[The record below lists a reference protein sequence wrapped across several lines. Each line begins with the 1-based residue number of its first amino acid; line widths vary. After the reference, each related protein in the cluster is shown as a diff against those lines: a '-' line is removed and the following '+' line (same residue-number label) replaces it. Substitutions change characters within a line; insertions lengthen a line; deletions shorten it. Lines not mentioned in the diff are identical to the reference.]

1 MIIKYRNIIDRS
13 KDKEMC
19 IEILDIILIIKMII
33 IGLVQGFTEPIP
45 VSSSGHVLIASK
57 ILGLGEQ
64 GFTFA
69 ILTNTASLVAI
80 VYIYRKDILRLATN
94 SIHYLKTKNAR
105 YKSDFFFVLFII
117 IGSIPAGVLGFLLN
131 GYIADNVSMKV
142 IALML
147 FATGTALWLIRNIK
161 GSKNESDITIKD
173 ALIVGLGQ
181 AVALT
186 PGISRSGATIIS
198 AVAVGMKQD
207 TALRFSFMLYIPVSL
222 GGVILG
228 FSDFLSEP
236 NKADLAIPYL
246 AAFIAALVMSY
257 FAMKWFMG
265 IMKNGKLV
273 YFSYYCFIIGTL
285 LLIFF

>member
-1 MIIKYRNIIDRS
+1 MG
-13 KDKEMC
+13 E
-19 IEILDIILIIKMII
+19 LDILEIIKMVI

-45 VSSSGHVLIASK
+45 VSSSGHVMIVSE

-69 ILTNTASLVAI
+69 ILTNTASLLAI
-80 VYIYRKDILRLATN
+80 LFIYRQDIVRLLSN
-94 SIHYLKTKNAR
+94 SINYIKTKESR
-105 YKSDFFFVLFII
+105 YKSDFRFVCFIV
-117 IGSIPAGVLGFLLN
+117 IGTIPAGVLGILLKDLISDKVRMET
-131 GYIADNVSMKV
+131 IA
-142 IALML
+142 IML
-147 FATGTALWLIRNIK
+147 FITGIAIWLIRNRQ
-161 GSKNESDITIKD
+161 GSKGEGEISAKD
-173 ALIVGLGQ
+173 AFLVGLGQ
-181 AVALT
+181 AAALT

-222 GGVILG
+222 GGVVLG
-228 FSDFLSEP
+228 LTDFVGDP
-236 NKADLAIPYL
+236 NKGDLAIPYL
-246 AAFIAALVMSY
+246 SAFIATLFMTY

-273 YFSYYCFIIGTL
+273 YFTYYCFLVGVL

>member
-1 MIIKYRNIIDRS
+1 MG
-13 KDKEMC
+13 EV
-19 IEILDIILIIKMII
+19 DIILIIKMII

-45 VSSSGHVLIASK
+45 VSSSGHVMIASE

-69 ILTNTASLVAI
+69 ILTNTASLFAI
-80 VYIYRKDILRLATN
+80 LFIYRKDIVRLAVN
-94 SIHYLKTKNAR
+94 SILYLKTKKSS
-105 YKSDFFFVLFII
+105 YKDDYLFVFFII
-117 IGSIPAGVLGFLLN
+117 IGTIPAGVIGVFLSD
-131 GYIADNVSMKV
+131 YIAESASMTT
-142 IALML
+142 IAVML
-147 FATGTALWLIRNIK
+147 FVTGIALWLIRNIK
-161 GSKNESDITIKD
+161 GNKSEGDIKIKD
-173 ALIVGLGQ
+173 AFIVGLGQ

-198 AVAVGMKQD
+198 SIAVGMKQD

-228 FSDFLSEP
+228 FSDFLNEP
-236 NKADLAIPYL
+236 NKAELSIPYL
-246 AAFIAALVMSY
+246 AAFIATLLMTY

-273 YFSYYCFIIGTL
+273 YFTYYCFFVGVL

>member
-1 MIIKYRNIIDRS
+1 MG
-13 KDKEMC
+13 E
-19 IEILDIILIIKMII
+19 LDIILIIKMII
-33 IGLVQGFTEPIP
+33 VGLVQGFTEPIP
-45 VSSSGHVLIASK
+45 VSSSGHVMIASE

-69 ILTNTASLVAI
+69 ILTNTASLFAI
-80 VYIYRKDILRLATN
+80 LFIYRTDIARLAEN
-94 SIHYLKTKNAR
+94 SILYVKTKDFR
-105 YKSDFFFVLFII
+105 YKSDFRFVFFVV
-117 IGSIPAGVLGFLLN
+117 IGTIPAGVLGILLSDF
-131 GYIADNVSMKV
+131 IAENVSMTT

-147 FATGTALWLIRNIK
+147 FVTGIALWLIRNMQGNK
-161 GSKNESDITIKD
+161 GESDLTMKD
-173 ALIVGLGQ
+173 AFIVGLGQ

-198 AVAVGMKQD
+198 AVAVGMKPD

-228 FSDFLSEP
+228 LSDFLNEP

-246 AAFIAALVMSY
+246 AAFLATLFMTYIAL
-257 FAMKWFMG
+257 KWFMG
-265 IMKNGKLV
+265 IMKSGKLS
-273 YFSYYCFIIGTL
+273 YFTYYCFLVGAL

>member
-1 MIIKYRNIIDRS
+1 MG
-13 KDKEMC
+13 E
-19 IEILDIILIIKMII
+19 LDILFILKMII

-45 VSSSGHVLIASK
+45 VSSSGHVMIASE

-64 GFTFA
+64 GFMFA
-69 ILTNTASLVAI
+69 ILTNTASLLAI
-80 VYIYRKDILRLATN
+80 LFIYRKDIVRLASN
-94 SIHYLKTKNAR
+94 SIKYLKTKNRR
-105 YKSDFFFVLFII
+105 YQSDFRFVCFVI
-117 IGSIPAGVLGFLLN
+117 IGTIPAGVLGVLFN
-131 GYIADNVSMKV
+131 DYIAENVSMTI

-147 FATGTALWLIRNIK
+147 FVTGLALWLIRNMK
-161 GSKNESDITIKD
+161 GVKGEGDITMKD
-173 ALIVGLGQ
+173 AFLVGLGQ

-198 AVAVGMKQD
+198 SIAVGMKQD

-228 FSDFLSEP
+228 ISDFINEP
-236 NKADLAIPYL
+236 NKTDLAIPYL
-246 AAFIAALVMSY
+246 AAFIATLFMSY

-265 IMKNGKLV
+265 IMKTGKLV
-273 YFSYYCFIIGTL
+273 YFTYYCFIVGAL

>member
-1 MIIKYRNIIDRS
+1 
-13 KDKEMC
+13 
-19 IEILDIILIIKMII
+19 MII

-45 VSSSGHVLIASK
+45 VSSSGHVMIASEL
-57 ILGLGEQ
+57 LGLGEQ

-69 ILTNTASLVAI
+69 ILTNTASLLAI
-80 VYIYRKDILRLATN
+80 LFIYRQDIVRLISN
-94 SIHYLKTKNAR
+94 SISYLKTKNHR
-105 YKSDFFFVLFII
+105 YKSDFRFVCFII
-117 IGSIPAGVLGFLLN
+117 IGTIPAGVLGILLN
-131 GYIADNVSMKV
+131 DYIAENVSMTTIAAMLFV
-142 IALML
+142 TGIALW
-147 FATGTALWLIRNIK
+147 FIRNVK
-161 GSKNESDITIKD
+161 GTKGERDITIKD
-173 ALIVGLGQ
+173 AFIVGLGQ

-198 AVAVGMKQD
+198 VIAVGMKQD
-207 TALRFSFMLYIPVSL
+207 TALRFAFMLYIPVSL

-228 FSDFLSEP
+228 FSDFLAEP

-246 AAFIAALVMSY
+246 SAFIATVLMSY

-273 YFSYYCFIIGTL
+273 YFSYYCFIVGTL

>member
-1 MIIKYRNIIDRS
+1 MRVYR
-13 KDKEMC
+13 EETMG
-19 IEILDIILIIKMII
+19 ELDIILIIKMII
-33 IGLVQGFTEPIP
+33 VGLVQGFTEPIP
-45 VSSSGHVLIASK
+45 VSSSGHVMIVSE

-69 ILTNTASLVAI
+69 ILTNTASLIAI
-80 VYIYRKDILRLATN
+80 LYIYRKDIARLAVN
-94 SIHYLKTKNAR
+94 SFLYLKTKNLR
-105 YKSDFFFVLFII
+105 YKSDFRFVFFIV
-117 IGSIPAGVLGFLLN
+117 IGTIPAGVLGILLSD
-131 GYIADNVSMKV
+131 YIAESVSMTT
-142 IALML
+142 IAVML
-147 FATGTALWLIRNIK
+147 FVTGIALWLIRNLK
-161 GSKNESDITIKD
+161 GKKDESDITIKD
-173 ALIVGLGQ
+173 AFIVGLGQ

-228 FSDFLSEP
+228 LSDFLNEP

-246 AAFIAALVMSY
+246 SAFIATLLMTY

-265 IMKNGKLV
+265 IMKNGKLA
-273 YFSYYCFIIGTL
+273 YFTYYCFFVGVL

>member
-1 MIIKYRNIIDRS
+1 MG
-13 KDKEMC
+13 E
-19 IEILDIILIIKMII
+19 LDIIYILKMII

-45 VSSSGHVLIASK
+45 VSSSGHVMIASE

-69 ILTNTASLVAI
+69 ILTNTASLLAI
-80 VYIYRKDILRLATN
+80 LFIYRQDIFRLMNN
-94 SIHYLKTKNAR
+94 SIAYVKTKNPQ
-105 YKSDFFFVLFII
+105 YKSDFLFVCFIV
-117 IGSIPAGVLGFLLN
+117 IGTIPAGVLGILLN
-131 GYIADNVSMKV
+131 DFIAENVSMTI
-142 IALML
+142 IAIML
-147 FATGTALWLIRNIK
+147 FVTGIALWLIRNLK
-161 GSKNESDITIKD
+161 GTKDENDLSIKD
-173 ALIVGLGQ
+173 AFIVGLGQ

-198 AVAVGMKQD
+198 SIAVGMKQD

-228 FSDFLSEP
+228 FSDFLNEP
-236 NKADLAIPYL
+236 NKADLAVPYL
-246 AAFIAALVMSY
+246 AAFIATLFMSY

-265 IMKNGKLV
+265 IMKRGKLV
-273 YFSYYCFIIGTL
+273 YFTYYCFIVGVL

>member
-1 MIIKYRNIIDRS
+1 MG
-13 KDKEMC
+13 E
-19 IEILDIILIIKMII
+19 LDILLIVKMII

-45 VSSSGHVLIASK
+45 VSSSGHVMIVSE

-69 ILTNTASLVAI
+69 ILTNTASLLAI
-80 VYIYRKDILRLATN
+80 LYIYRQDIVRLAIN
-94 SIHYLKTKNAR
+94 SIRYLKTKNPS
-105 YKSDFFFVLFII
+105 YKSDFRFVCFVV
-117 IGSIPAGVLGFLLN
+117 IGTIPAGVLGIFLKD
-131 GYIADNVSMKV
+131 YIAENVSMTT
-142 IALML
+142 IAVML
-147 FATGTALWLIRNIK
+147 FVTGVALWLIRNIK
-161 GSKNESDITIKD
+161 GVKGEREIKIKD
-173 ALIVGLGQ
+173 AFIVGLGQ

-198 AVAVGMKQD
+198 AIAVGMKQD
-207 TALRFSFMLYIPVSL
+207 TALRFSFMLYIPVSF

-228 FSDFLSEP
+228 FSDFLNEP
-236 NKADLAIPYL
+236 NKIDLAIPYL
-246 AAFIAALVMSY
+246 AAFIATLLMTY

-273 YFSYYCFIIGTL
+273 YFTYYCFIVGTL

>member
-1 MIIKYRNIIDRS
+1 MMIYWEVKMG
-13 KDKEMC
+13 EV
-19 IEILDIILIIKMII
+19 DIILIIKMII

-45 VSSSGHVLIASK
+45 VSSSGHVMIASE

-69 ILTNTASLVAI
+69 ILTNTASLFAI
-80 VYIYRKDILRLATN
+80 LFIYRKDIVRLAVN
-94 SIHYLKTKNAR
+94 SILYLKTKKSS
-105 YKSDFFFVLFII
+105 YKDDYLFVFFII
-117 IGSIPAGVLGFLLN
+117 IGTIPAGVIGVFLSD
-131 GYIADNVSMKV
+131 YIAESASMTT
-142 IALML
+142 IAVML
-147 FATGTALWLIRNIK
+147 FVTGIALWLIRNIK
-161 GSKNESDITIKD
+161 GNKSEGDIKIKD
-173 ALIVGLGQ
+173 AFIVGLGQ

-198 AVAVGMKQD
+198 SIAVGMKQD

-228 FSDFLSEP
+228 FSDFLNEP
-236 NKADLAIPYL
+236 NKAELAIPYL
-246 AAFIAALVMSY
+246 AAFIATLLMTY

-273 YFSYYCFIIGTL
+273 YFTYYCFFVGVL

>member
-1 MIIKYRNIIDRS
+1 MG
-13 KDKEMC
+13 EV
-19 IEILDIILIIKMII
+19 DIILLIKMII

-45 VSSSGHVLIASK
+45 VSSSGHVMIASE
-57 ILGLGEQ
+57 ILGVGEQ

-69 ILTNTASLVAI
+69 ILTNTASLFAI
-80 VYIYRKDILRLATN
+80 LFIYRKDIVRLANN
-94 SIHYLKTKNAR
+94 SIQYLKTKNRR
-105 YKSDFFFVLFII
+105 YQSDFRFVCFIV
-117 IGSIPAGVLGFLLN
+117 IGTIPAGVLGVLLN
-131 GYIADNVSMKV
+131 DFIAENVSMTT
-142 IALML
+142 IAAML
-147 FATGTALWLIRNIK
+147 FVTGIALWLIRDMK
-161 GSKNESDITIKD
+161 GYKDERDVKTKD

-198 AVAVGMKQD
+198 AIAVGMKQD

-222 GGVILG
+222 GGVVLG
-228 FSDFLSEP
+228 FSDFLNEP

-246 AAFIAALVMSY
+246 AAFMATLVMTS

-273 YFSYYCFIIGTL
+273 YFTYYCFIVGIF